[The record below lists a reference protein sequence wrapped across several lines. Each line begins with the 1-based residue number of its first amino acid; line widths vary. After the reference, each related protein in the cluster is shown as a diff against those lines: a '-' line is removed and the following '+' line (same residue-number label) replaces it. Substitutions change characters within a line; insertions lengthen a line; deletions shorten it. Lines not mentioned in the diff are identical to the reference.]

1 MDLFNISYAANPSVL
16 CLERPTEFYSSRELE
31 YQVVRRESEEA
42 KRKTRDTLSPALT
55 RRLPIDNS
63 GIGTLTLIN
72 GGRWLLTACYYGSV
86 SYYDLDTENPVKRL
100 LIPRIRERVEIFNSV
115 AMAVDIDHESGV
127 LSFNLALYLER
138 IRSGGPFLFSRILI
152 ST

>member
-1 MDLFNISYAANPSVL
+1 M
-16 CLERPTEFYSSRELE
+16 EFYSSREIE
-31 YQVVRRESEEA
+31 YEVVRRESEEA
-42 KRKTRDTLSPALT
+42 KRKTRDRLSPALT
-55 RRLPIDNS
+55 RRLHIDNS

-100 LIPRIRERVEIFNSV
+100 LIPRIRERVDSLNSV
-115 AMAVDIDHESGV
+115 AMAVDIDNESGV

-138 IRSGGPFLFSRILI
+138 ITSGGPFLFSRILI